1 MKLGFVIVTFLAA
14 LPGFG
19 AEPVRVA
26 PWEFHDSFWMSLHQT
41 LMDNVMS
48 KTPQRFEGASA
59 EEQAAWNEAVEEYR
73 RAAPGR
79 GDISFSK
86 AMKAT
91 TFAISRIADGAPQ
104 PPADTPVAASL
115 RKAAPVYRA
124 YAWQRDSAASRFFIA
139 YASAMLREAAPALIR
154 QHEAVYRTPWPAKV
168 LIYITP
174 VAGPFGAYTLAEK
187 EGVVTTMSCRD
198 EGYQGFRALEMAF
211 HEASHA
217 VVDVNHGTVADAIA
231 AAAKR
236 HDVAIPPNLWHALL
250 FETSGELTRRY
261 LAERGITKFV
271 PSSAELFT
279 RAWPYYREAVET
291 WWLPYLGGQGTLDD
305 AVDKI
310 VAAVGKPAKK
320 R

>member
-1 MKLGFVIVTFLAA
+1 MKLGFLIVAFLAA
-14 LPGFG
+14 LQGFG

-48 KTPQRFEGASA
+48 KAPQRFEGAPA

-79 GDISFSK
+79 GDISFSR
-86 AMKAT
+86 AMEAT
-91 TFAISRIADGAPQ
+91 TFALSRIADDAPH
-104 PPADTPVAASL
+104 PPDDAPVVASL
-115 RKAAPVYRA
+115 RKAAPIYRKF
-124 YAWQRDSAASRFFIA
+124 AWQRDSAANRFFIA
-139 YASAMLREAAPALIR
+139 YAAAMLREAAPALIR
-154 QHEAVYRTPWPAKV
+154 RHEAVYRTPWPAKV

-231 AAAKR
+231 GAAKR
-236 HDVAIPPNLWHALL
+236 HGVAIPPNLWHALL

-261 LAERGITKFV
+261 LAERGITAFV
-271 PSSAELFT
+271 PSSVELFT
-279 RAWPYYREAVET
+279 RAWPQYRDAVQKF
-291 WWLPYLGGQGTLDD
+291 WLPYLSGQGTLED

-310 VAAVGKPAKK
+310 VAAVGRK
-320 R
+320 